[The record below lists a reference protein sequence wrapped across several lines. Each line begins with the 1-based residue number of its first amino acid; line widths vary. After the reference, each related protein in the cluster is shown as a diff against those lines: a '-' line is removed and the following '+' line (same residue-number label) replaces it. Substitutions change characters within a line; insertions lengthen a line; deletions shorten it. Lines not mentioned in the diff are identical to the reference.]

1 MPDDESS
8 LVRPGDVIEVPDH
21 AWWFGT
27 GTLRMRVNEVSPAFW
42 HGGAVRQEVVGA
54 TVRDDGVVLP
64 VRVATV
70 QVNAVRKI
78 PNQRPRI

>member
-1 MPDDESS
+1 MSDDESS

-27 GTLRMRVNEVSPAFW
+27 GTLRMRVAEVGPAFW
-42 HGGAVRQEVVGA
+42 FEGAVRQEVEG
-54 TVRDDGVVLP
+54 TPVRDDGVVLP

-78 PNQRPRI
+78 PNQRPRT